1 MHSILQLVKEMTL
14 YSSRKELIK
23 LIVPVVLLAS
33 LLLLLLL
40 LLLQFQSVSCSSS
53 CWFDQRGVGL
63 LQGRRLLVGR
73 GEGIAKGLMK
83 PVVAKE
89 AAAGQ
94 ALGEED
100 KREVITGPNPL
111 HNRR

>member
-1 MHSILQLVKEMTL
+1 MPM
-14 YSSRKELIK
+14 YSRKELK
-23 LIVPVVLLAS
+23 LIVPLVLLLAS
-33 LLLLLLL
+33 LLLV
-40 LLLQFQSVSCSSS
+40 LQFQSVICCSSS
-53 CWFDQRGVGL
+53 CHFDQLGEGAAVKL

-73 GEGIAKGLMK
+73 HGEAIAKGVTME
-83 PVVAKE
+83 PVVAKQE
-89 AAAGQ
+89 GGE

>member
-33 LLLLLLL
+33 LLL

>member
-33 LLLLLLL
+33 LLLLL

-94 ALGEED
+94 ALSEED